1 MQIRKIGIGAAL
13 LLGVGAIIV
22 GYATYAAWQKHA
34 QQRRVAAL
42 VGDTTVKLRQALGT
56 PTPDIVAALDANL
69 KATHASRDPAF
80 ADAAEHY
87 IIGAREITRRLVA
100 VRFIEREAAA
110 SRAALSGHM
119 AHSARRSDAWLRD
132 AIELK
137 KRVERQH
144 YDLDLTLKGLDE
156 LLFTLPDA
164 EKQLEPR
171 VGSQALV
178 SRNVIDATR
187 KHLQAD
193 AQRANAEL
201 LKVRQLVP

>member
-1 MQIRKIGIGAAL
+1 MQLRKIGTGAAAL
-13 LLGVGAIIV
+13 LIVGAVLV
-22 GYATYAAWQKHA
+22 GYATYAGWQKHA

-42 VGDTTVKLRQALGT
+42 VSDTTVKLREALGA
-56 PTPDIVAALDANL
+56 PTPDIVAALDRNL
-69 KATHASRDPAF
+69 KATSASRDPAF

-110 SRAALSGHM
+110 SRAALTGHM
-119 AHSARRSDAWLRD
+119 AHSARRSDAWMRD

-137 KRVERQH
+137 KRVENQH
-144 YDLDLTLKGLDE
+144 YDLGLTLKALDD
-156 LLFTLPDA
+156 LLFTLPEA

-171 VGSQALV
+171 VGAAALLAPAV
-178 SRNVIDATR
+178 VDATR
-187 KHLQAD
+187 KQLQAD